1 MQPETG
7 HAHGSPARLV
17 PATPNDAANEK
28 KAPKRLF
35 PYDRIKPDYGV
46 LRLAWSF
53 ASSFA
58 SP

>member
-7 HAHGSPARLV
+7 HADGSPARLL
-17 PATPNDAANEK
+17 PATRNDAANEK
-28 KAPKRLF
+28 KGAEAPF